1 MRRLLTF
8 IAVLG
13 MLALYVLALATGHA
27 SKLAQYFW
35 WILTFSAALLGILL
49 TILISQLWKLWL
61 DRRRRVFGS
70 QTALRLAKMFM
81 LVAILPGLFLFG
93 VSAQFISH
101 SIDSWFG
108 NETEQALE
116 RSLNLSK
123 SALDLALDTS
133 VRKAAAVQVAL
144 IGEMSLQQD
153 AKQALGQLS
162 ANSDFDQLALYDSKT
177 LSPAAEYRQPDADK
191 LPPPELTRD
200 ILEQVKTTGSARSVA
215 NVGHTLY
222 AQGWLALPEL
232 HGQHYILF
240 FRQPVQKQVADDVT
254 LIEAARA
261 RYAEISYAKQGLQ
274 TFFLFTLLMATLLA
288 ILLALVIALFFAQR
302 FTAPILSLAAGARSV
317 AQGDYSQQLA
327 VYRNDELGR
336 LTTLFN
342 HMTAELN
349 ASHIRQ
355 EAARHY
361 LKCVL
366 SSLTSGV
373 VTLDDQGYLKACN
386 SSAGQILMLDLA
398 ACRETSVHEWHKLG
412 VAEAL
417 AAQVLLAILPTVDS
431 DKPVQL
437 TYAAPD
443 ESRILLSKATRLPED
458 NGAGTVLVFD
468 DVTAL
473 VQAQKEAAWGEVAQR
488 LAHEIRNPLTPI
500 QLSAERLAWKLDGK
514 LDDKDAAMLERATN
528 TIVNQVAA
536 MKDMVEAFR
545 NYAKAPKLK
554 LERIDL
560 NVLAAELLVLYEGSN
575 CTFEADFSNIE
586 AVVEADAGAMRQV
599 LHNILKNGAEAAAA
613 DEQPKVFIQTAVQD
627 EKVALNICNNGKSF
641 SEDMLLHAFDP
652 YVTNKPGG
660 TGLGLPVVKK
670 IIEEHKGRISLAN
683 RPEGG
688 ACVKITL
695 PLLMEN
701 DAQQ

>member
-177 LSPAAEYRQPDADK
+177 LSPAAEYRQPDTDK

-361 LKCVL
+361 LECVL

-443 ESRILLSKATRLPED
+443 ESRILLGKATRLPED

-560 NVLAAELLVLYEGSN
+560 NVLTAELLVLYEGSN

-613 DEQPKVFIQTAVQD
+613 DKQPEVLIQTAVQD
-627 EKVALNICNNGKSF
+627 EKVVLNICNNGKSF

-652 YVTNKPGG
+652 YVTDKPGG

>member
-70 QTALRLAKMFM
+70 QTAIRLAKMFM

-108 NETEQALE
+108 NETEEALE

-177 LSPAAEYRQPDADK
+177 LSPAAEYREPDADK

-215 NVGHTLY
+215 NVGRTLY

-361 LKCVL
+361 LECVL

-386 SSAGQILMLDLA
+386 SSAGQILMLDLV

-443 ESRILLSKATRLPED
+443 ESRILLGKATRLPED

-560 NVLAAELLVLYEGSN
+560 NILAAELLVLYEGSN

-613 DEQPKVFIQTAVQD
+613 DEQPKVLIQTAVQD
-627 EKVALNICNNGKSF
+627 DKVLLNICNNGKSF

-652 YVTNKPGG
+652 YVTDKPGG

>member
-35 WILTFSAALLGILL
+35 WILTFSASLLGILL

-177 LSPAAEYRQPDADK
+177 LNPAAEYRQPDADK

-361 LKCVL
+361 LECVL

-373 VTLDDQGYLKACN
+373 VTLDNQGYLKACN

-443 ESRILLSKATRLPED
+443 ESRILLGKATRLPED

-599 LHNILKNGAEAAAA
+599 LHNILKNGAEAATA

-652 YVTNKPGG
+652 YVTDKPGG

>member
-27 SKLAQYFW
+27 SRLAQYFW

-49 TILISQLWKLWL
+49 TILVSQLWKLWL

-70 QTALRLAKMFM
+70 QTAIRLAKMFM

-177 LSPAAEYRQPDADK
+177 LSPAAEYREPDADK

-361 LKCVL
+361 LECVL

-417 AAQVLLAILPTVDS
+417 AAQVLLAILSTIDS

-443 ESRILLSKATRLPED
+443 ESRILLGKATRLPED

-500 QLSAERLAWKLDGK
+500 RLSAERLAWKLDGK

-560 NVLAAELLVLYEGSN
+560 NVLAAELLVLYEGSD

-586 AVVEADAGAMRQV
+586 AVVEADTGAMRQV
-599 LHNILKNGAEAAAA
+599 LHNILKNGAEAAAE
-613 DEQPKVFIQTAVQD
+613 DEQPKVSIQTAVQD
-627 EKVALNICNNGKSF
+627 DKVLLNICNNGKSF

-652 YVTNKPGG
+652 YVTDKPGG

>member
-153 AKQALGQLS
+153 VKQALGQLS

-349 ASHIRQ
+349 SSHIRQ

-361 LKCVL
+361 LECVL

-373 VTLDDQGYLKACN
+373 VTLDNQGYLKACN
-386 SSAGQILMLDLA
+386 ISAGQILMLDLA
-398 ACRETSVHEWHKLG
+398 ACSETSVHEWHKLG

-443 ESRILLSKATRLPED
+443 ESRILLGKATRLPED

-652 YVTNKPGG
+652 YVTDKPSG

>member
-35 WILTFSAALLGILL
+35 WILTFSASLLGILL

-349 ASHIRQ
+349 SSHIRQ

-361 LKCVL
+361 LECVL

-373 VTLDDQGYLKACN
+373 VTLDNQGYLKACN

-398 ACRETSVHEWHKLG
+398 ACSETSVHEWHKLG

-443 ESRILLSKATRLPED
+443 ESRILLGNATRLPED

-575 CTFEADFSNIE
+575 CTFEVDFSNIE

-652 YVTNKPGG
+652 YVTDKPSG

>member
-1 MRRLLTF
+1 MRRLLTL

-361 LKCVL
+361 LECVL

-398 ACRETSVHEWHKLG
+398 ACSETSVHEWHKLG

-443 ESRILLSKATRLPED
+443 ESRILLGKATRLPED

-652 YVTNKPGG
+652 YVTDKPGG

>member
-162 ANSDFDQLALYDSKT
+162 ANSDFDQLALYNSKT

-349 ASHIRQ
+349 ASHSRQ

-361 LKCVL
+361 LECVL

-398 ACRETSVHEWHKLG
+398 ACSETSVHEWHKLG

-417 AAQVLLAILPTVDS
+417 AAQMLLAILPTVDS

-443 ESRILLSKATRLPED
+443 ESRILLGKATRLPED

-560 NVLAAELLVLYEGSN
+560 NILAAELLVLYEGSN

-586 AVVEADAGAMRQV
+586 AVVEADPGAMRQV

-613 DEQPKVFIQTAVQD
+613 DEQPKVLIQTAVQD
-627 EKVALNICNNGKSF
+627 DKVLLNICNNGKSF

-652 YVTNKPGG
+652 YVTDKPSG

>member
-1 MRRLLTF
+1 MRRLLTL

-70 QTALRLAKMFM
+70 QTAIRLAKMFM

-108 NETEQALE
+108 NETEEALE

-162 ANSDFDQLALYDSKT
+162 ANSGFDQLALYDSQT
-177 LSPAAEYRQPDADK
+177 LSPAAEYREPDADK

-342 HMTAELN
+342 HMIAELN

-361 LKCVL
+361 LECVL

-386 SSAGQILMLDLA
+386 SSAKQILMFDLA
-398 ACRETSVHEWHKLG
+398 ACREISVYEWHKIG

-443 ESRILLSKATRLPED
+443 ESRILLGKATRLPED

-586 AVVEADAGAMRQV
+586 AVVEADPGAMRQV

-613 DEQPKVFIQTAVQD
+613 DEQPKVLIQTAVQD
-627 EKVALNICNNGKSF
+627 DKVLLNICNNGKSF

-652 YVTNKPGG
+652 YVTDKPGG

>member
-349 ASHIRQ
+349 SSHIRQ

-361 LKCVL
+361 LECVL

-443 ESRILLSKATRLPED
+443 ESRILLGKATRLPED

-560 NVLAAELLVLYEGSN
+560 NVLTAELLVLYEGSN

-613 DEQPKVFIQTAVQD
+613 DKQPEVLIQTAVQD
-627 EKVALNICNNGKSF
+627 EKVALTICNNGKSF

-652 YVTNKPGG
+652 YVTDKPGG

>member
-13 MLALYVLALATGHA
+13 MLALYVLTLATGHA
-27 SKLAQYFW
+27 SKLAQDFW

-70 QTALRLAKMFM
+70 QTAIRLAKMFM

-108 NETEQALE
+108 NETEEALE

-162 ANSDFDQLALYDSKT
+162 ANSGFDQLALYDSQT
-177 LSPAAEYRQPDADK
+177 LSPAAEYREPDADK

-342 HMTAELN
+342 HMIAELN

-361 LKCVL
+361 LECVL

-398 ACRETSVHEWHKLG
+398 DCRETSVHEWHKLG

-417 AAQVLLAILPTVDS
+417 AAQVLLAILPTADS

-443 ESRILLSKATRLPED
+443 ESRILLGKATRLPED

-560 NVLAAELLVLYEGSN
+560 NILAAELLVLYEGSN

-586 AVVEADAGAMRQV
+586 AVVEADPGAMRQV
-599 LHNILKNGAEAAAA
+599 LHNILKNGVEAAVA

-627 EKVALNICNNGKSF
+627 DKVLLNICNNGKSF

-652 YVTNKPGG
+652 YVTDKPGG